1 MAQKR
6 SEDINAFL
14 FSIENVEELRTLR
27 EIDRNLY
34 SYNAL
39 LRNGGMF
46 DAMKGGNSFFEITI
60 QLQR

>member
-39 LRNGGMF
+39 LRN
-46 DAMKGGNSFFEITI
+46 DASSSCTSTRPSSTTSLK
-60 QLQR
+60 R